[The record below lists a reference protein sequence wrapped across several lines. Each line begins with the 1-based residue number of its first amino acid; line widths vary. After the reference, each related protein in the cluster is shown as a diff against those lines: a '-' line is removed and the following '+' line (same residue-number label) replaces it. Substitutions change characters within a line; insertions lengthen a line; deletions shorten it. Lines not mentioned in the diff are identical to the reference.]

1 LKFQQGESG
10 HDIPTFNGLAL
21 GGSMEFLQ
29 AFPIAIIDEDYEGK
43 RAAGRGMRQLAA
55 AIEKEGFRVVAG
67 LSYTDAQRLVE
78 VFNNESC
85 WLVSID
91 GALRDPP
98 PMLPSGRHIIWPAN
112 SPKWTCP
119 RSAVTH
125 WVETGVFGS
134 LTMAKTTKLSRRPSS
149 PR

>member
-1 LKFQQGESG
+1 
-10 HDIPTFNGLAL
+10 
-21 GGSMEFLQ
+21 MEFLQ

-85 WLVSID
+85 WLVSVD
-91 GALRDPP
+91 GAEAGAQQLPPFLRAAI
-98 PMLPSGRHIIWPAN
+98 RRTTTN
-112 SPKWTCP
+112 
-119 RSAVTH
+119 RSAASARRS
-125 WVETGVFGS
+125 WRGGS
-134 LTMAKTTKLSRRPSS
+134 
-149 PR
+149 